1 MTQVFR
7 FDGES
12 WCVIFCRPNS
22 DVVQMTS
29 NIADET
35 TAMNYIR
42 ELRVQGYHVFR
53 AVPAGVLIAALELIK
68 TKETVVK

>member
-1 MTQVFR
+1 MGDNTVFR

-29 NIADET
+29 NLGDEKC
-35 TAMNYIR
+35 ANQHV
-42 ELRVQGYHVFR
+42 EHLRDAGYHVFR
-53 AVPAGVLIAALELIK
+53 ACPAGVLIAALELIK
-68 TKETVVK
+68 TQKV